1 MYYNR
6 DYNIFNKPIIAAI
19 GSFSSVLLYTCA
31 FSNQIHSVRHYT
43 GINADSAKICGLVAG
58 LGTYILLKNKIE

>member
-31 FSNQIHSVRHYT
+31 FSNQIHSVRHY

>member
-6 DYNIFNKPIIAAI
+6 NYNIFNKPIISAI
-19 GSFSSVLLYTCA
+19 GAFSSVLLYTCA
-31 FSNQIHSVRHYT
+31 FSNQIHSLRHYS
-43 GINADSAKICGLVAG
+43 INADSAKVCGIVAG